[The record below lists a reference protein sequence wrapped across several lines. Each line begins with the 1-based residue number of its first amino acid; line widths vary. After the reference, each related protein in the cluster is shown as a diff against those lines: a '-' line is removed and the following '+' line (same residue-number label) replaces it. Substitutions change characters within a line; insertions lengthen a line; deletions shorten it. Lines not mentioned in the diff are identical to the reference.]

1 MDDENKKEIKKIE
14 TIIKYIINHY
24 DINEVIALLEE
35 HLPSSSDEEEETF
48 EVLKDKDGFLSLK

>member
-1 MDDENKKEIKKIE
+1 MENKKEVKKIE

-35 HLPSSSDEEEETF
+35 HLPDSSDEEEETF
-48 EVLKDKDGFLSLK
+48 EVQTDADGFMSLK

>member
-1 MDDENKKEIKKIE
+1 MDNENKKEIKKIE

-35 HLPSSSDEEEETF
+35 HLEVSSSEEEESF
-48 EVLKDKDGFLSLK
+48 EVQTDENGFMSLK